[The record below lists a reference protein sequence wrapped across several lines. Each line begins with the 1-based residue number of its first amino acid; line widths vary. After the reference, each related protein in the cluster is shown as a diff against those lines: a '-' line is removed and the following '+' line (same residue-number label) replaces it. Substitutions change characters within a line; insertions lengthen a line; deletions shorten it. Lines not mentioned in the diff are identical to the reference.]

1 MAEVWT
7 RQKVEEA
14 LLLAQDAI
22 SLNTLIG
29 IDEKGNET
37 ELEDFIEDVEPSPEE
52 EFLRAETR
60 ETLMGYVDK
69 YLSPR
74 DADIIRMRYGI
85 DRDVPMTLEEIG
97 QQLGLTRERV
107 RQREQKALRKLK
119 LVFLK
124 NNIKPEDI

>member
-1 MAEVWT
+1 MAEIWT

-14 LLLAQDAI
+14 LLLMQDTI
-22 SLNTLIG
+22 SLNTLVG

-52 EFLRAETR
+52 EFLQAETR
-60 ETLMGYVDK
+60 DKLLSYVDK
-69 YLSPR
+69 HLSQR
-74 DADIIRMRYGI
+74 DADIIKMRFGI

-97 QQLGLTRERV
+97 QQFGLTRERV
-107 RQREQKALRKLK
+107 RQREQKALRKLR
-119 LVFLK
+119 LIFLK